1 MTSPRVPDFSA
12 TMLIDNA
19 GRLVLHLRDD
29 KPVTGRPGEYR
40 GHAKGVHLTAR
51 GISAFRLDVTEG
63 GLLIVE
69 AEELSAV
76 EAAHAG
82 DGRLLD
88 RFLGLPK

>member
-1 MTSPRVPDFSA
+1 MFSICEMTR
-12 TMLIDNA
+12 
-19 GRLVLHLRDD
+19 
-29 KPVTGRPGEYR
+29 PVTGRPGEYR

-76 EAAHAG
+76 ETAHAG

-88 RFLGLPK
+88 RSLGLPK